1 MCCANVRVFC
11 FDEGAIYAAACD
23 SGRDPVLISQQEMR
37 FDEVEMWCYDTAAA
51 EECVWPRRHPL
62 IEEGEDKV
70 HGDINDEFSVLVS
83 LEEFMKEFRTLHH
96 GRGAASV
103 MGKPSVIY

>member
-1 MCCANVRVFC
+1 MNKQTHLSDDF
-11 FDEGAIYAAACD
+11 ID
-23 SGRDPVLISQQEMR
+23 SGIVSREQWPYGSPYASCIRPYASCYDPVIAL
-37 FDEVEMWCYDTAAA
+37 V
-51 EECVWPRRHPL
+51 
-62 IEEGEDKV
+62 EEGED
-70 HGDINDEFSVLVS
+70 HDNGDIDDEFSVLVS